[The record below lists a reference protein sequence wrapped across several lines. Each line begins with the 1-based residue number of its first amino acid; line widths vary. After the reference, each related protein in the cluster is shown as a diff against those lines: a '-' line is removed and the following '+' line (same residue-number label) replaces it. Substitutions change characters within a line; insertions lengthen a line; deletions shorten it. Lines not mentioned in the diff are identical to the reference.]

1 MSLQIAYR
9 SDVMRYDASYQP
21 TKPFFRVIF
30 GISMRVL
37 WMMSCGLAM
46 LWVAD
51 GLQPSTVAAMVV
63 EKKESVQVSSVR
75 RDSLLHLLERYDQEH
90 RADTTI
96 VNLLCDLSY
105 ELLGMNPAQSLEY
118 AQRAKVIAE
127 SLNDR
132 RALAHALESVGRA
145 YRVEGLYTIAMEY
158 FLAMLRLGEEL
169 HDNRVQ
175 MLALRRIGQSYS
187 SERNYAAA
195 LEYSRKFLAL
205 STTLGDTLKRGQAL
219 NDIGS
224 IQRELGQSD
233 SALTS
238 LRTALDIARAYNRQD
253 QYLLSIVLQNI
264 ALVHSKRGEYG
275 QARRYFGQA
284 LAMERYLDEF
294 VGMSYCYRGL
304 GRIFVEEK
312 KYSEALVYAEKALA
326 LADSYNIGLEKDATF
341 ALLSDI
347 HAGLG
352 NAALALQYYKRSVAL
367 KDSTSGVAS
376 AQKAA
381 TMERVFQQ
389 EKNEKVRALLES
401 AHRQEM
407 IIRNAVIVVGILL
420 VGLSGVLYNRYRLKV
435 RSEEQLRQTNGEIQK
450 QQTRLEEQARRIE
463 EMNSE
468 LQENNA
474 RLTDTNIE
482 LDAANMELHS
492 YIDELSRINSELD
505 ARNETLR
512 ELHREKNEFLGIVAH
527 DLKNP
532 LASIRLT
539 ADMLQRFSA
548 KMSDAEK
555 DERLK
560 HISLIVERMM
570 VIITNLLNDNAL
582 ETRLLAVSI
591 TTVNV
596 SEVVAMLVHEYKER
610 ATAKS
615 IALHAALPMSP
626 LYAQADSTMLYTV
639 LENLLSNALKF
650 SPPHTSVRL
659 SIEAGDEQCR
669 ILVKDEGPGLSDDD
683 RRLLFGKFIRLSA
696 RPTGG
701 EHSTGL
707 GLSIVKK
714 MVGAMRGRV
723 WCESE
728 LGRGATFIVELPKN
742 A

>member
-1 MSLQIAYR
+1 
-9 SDVMRYDASYQP
+9 
-21 TKPFFRVIF
+21 
-30 GISMRVL
+30 MRVL

-63 EKKESVQVSSVR
+63 EKKEPVQVSSVR

-224 IQRELGQSD
+224 IQRELGRSD

-238 LRTALDIARAYNRQD
+238 LRTALDIAQAYNRQD
-253 QYLLSIVLQNI
+253 PYLLSIVLQNI

-312 KYSEALVYAEKALA
+312 KYSEALVYAETALA

-407 IIRNAVIVVGILL
+407 IIRNAVIAVGILL

-435 RSEEQLRQTNGEIQK
+435 RSEERLRQTNGEIQS

-555 DERLK
+555 DERLR

-582 ETRLLAVSI
+582 ETGLLAVSI

-669 ILVKDEGPGLSDDD
+669 ISVKDEGPGLSDDD

>member
-1 MSLQIAYR
+1 
-9 SDVMRYDASYQP
+9 
-21 TKPFFRVIF
+21 
-30 GISMRVL
+30 MRVL

>member
-1 MSLQIAYR
+1 
-9 SDVMRYDASYQP
+9 MRRLA
-21 TKPFFRVIF
+21 VIF
-30 GISMRVL
+30 GF
-37 WMMSCGLAM
+37 GLAIFLIVSEIAPCSVM
-46 LWVAD
+46 
-51 GLQPSTVAAMVV
+51 AMIIQ
-63 EKKESVQVSSVR
+63 KKESASIAVAK
-75 RDSLLHLLERYDQEH
+75 RDSLLQLLQRYEKEGRQ
-90 RADTTI
+90 DTVV

-145 YRVEGLYTIAMEY
+145 YRVEGLYTISLEY

-169 HDNRVQ
+169 HDNHVQ

-187 SERNYAAA
+187 SERNYVAA
-195 LEYSRKFLAL
+195 LEYGRKFLTL
-205 STTLGDTLKRGQAL
+205 STTFGDTLKRGQAL
-219 NDIGS
+219 NDIGAV
-224 IQRELGQSD
+224 QRELGQSD

-238 LRTALDIARAYNRQD
+238 LRTALDIARVYNRQD
-253 QYLLSIVLQNI
+253 PYLLSIVLQNI

-312 KYSEALVYAEKALA
+312 NYPEALVYAEKALA

-352 NAALALQYYKRSVAL
+352 NAALALQYYKRSIAL

-381 TMERVFQQ
+381 TLERAFQQ
-389 EKNEKVRALLES
+389 EKNEKIHALLES
-401 AHRQEM
+401 ANQQET
-407 IIRNAVIVVGILL
+407 IIRNAVIAVGVLL
-420 VGLSGVLYNRYRLKV
+420 IGLSGVLYNRYRLKV
-435 RSEEQLRQTNGEIQK
+435 HSEEQLRQTNDEIQS

-474 RLTDTNIE
+474 RLVDTNIE
-482 LDAANMELHS
+482 LDAANTELHS

-512 ELHREKNEFLGIVAH
+512 ELNREKNEFLGIVAH

-539 ADMLQRFSA
+539 SDMLQRFSA

-570 VIITNLLNDNAL
+570 SIITNLLNDNAL
-582 ETRLLAVSI
+582 ETGLLDVSI
-591 TTVNV
+591 TRVNV
-596 SEVVAMLVHEYKER
+596 SEVVTMLVHEYKER
-610 ATAKS
+610 AAAKS
-615 IALHAALPMSP
+615 IALQMALPLSP

-650 SPPHTSVRL
+650 SLSNTTIRL

-669 ILVKDEGPGLSDDD
+669 IAVKDEGPGLSDGD
-683 RRLLFGKFIRLSA
+683 RKLLFGKFIRLSA

-714 MVGAMRGRV
+714 MVEAMRGRV

-728 LGRGATFIVELPKN
+728 LGKGAIFFVEL
-742 A
+742 ARHD

>member
-1 MSLQIAYR
+1 
-9 SDVMRYDASYQP
+9 MRRLVI
-21 TKPFFRVIF
+21 PFGF
-30 GISMRVL
+30 
-37 WMMSCGLAM
+37 GLAIFLIVSEIAPCPVM
-46 LWVAD
+46 
-51 GLQPSTVAAMVV
+51 AMIIQ
-63 EKKESVQVSSVR
+63 KKESASIAVAK
-75 RDSLLHLLERYDQEH
+75 RDSLLYLLQLYEKEGRQ
-90 RADTTI
+90 DTVV

-145 YRVEGLYTIAMEY
+145 YRVEGLYTISLEY

-169 HDNRVQ
+169 HDNHVQ

-195 LEYSRKFLAL
+195 LEYSRKFLVL

-224 IQRELGQSD
+224 VQRELGQSD

-238 LRTALDIARAYNRQD
+238 LRAALDIARAYNRQD
-253 QYLLSIVLQNI
+253 PYLLSIVLQNI
-264 ALVHSKRGEYG
+264 ALVHSKRGEYE

-312 KYSEALVYAEKALA
+312 NYPEALVYAEKALA

-352 NAALALQYYKRSVAL
+352 NAALALQYYKRSIAL

-381 TMERVFQQ
+381 TLERAFQQ
-389 EKNEKVRALLES
+389 EKNEKIRALLES
-401 AHRQEM
+401 ANQQET
-407 IIRNAVIVVGILL
+407 IIRNAVIAVGVLL
-420 VGLSGVLYNRYRLKV
+420 IGLSGVLYNRYRLKV
-435 RSEEQLRQTNGEIQK
+435 HSEEQLRQTNNEIQS

-474 RLTDTNIE
+474 RLVDTNIE
-482 LDAANMELHS
+482 LDAANTELHS

-512 ELHREKNEFLGIVAH
+512 ELNREKNEFLGIVAH

-539 ADMLQRFSA
+539 SDMLQRFSA

-582 ETRLLAVSI
+582 ETGLLAVSI
-591 TTVNV
+591 TRVNV
-596 SEVVAMLVHEYKER
+596 SEVVEMLVHEYKEG
-610 ATAKS
+610 AAAKS
-615 IALHAALPMSP
+615 IALQTALPLSP

-650 SPPHTSVRL
+650 SPPNTTIRL
-659 SIEAGDEQCR
+659 SIEAEDEQCR
-669 ILVKDEGPGLSDDD
+669 IAVKDEGPGLSDDD
-683 RRLLFGKFIRLSA
+683 RKLLFGKFIRLSA

-714 MVGAMRGRV
+714 MVEAMRGLV

-728 LGRGATFIVELPKN
+728 LGKGAKFIVELPQN
-742 A
+742 V

>member
-1 MSLQIAYR
+1 
-9 SDVMRYDASYQP
+9 MRRLA
-21 TKPFFRVIF
+21 VIF
-30 GISMRVL
+30 GF
-37 WMMSCGLAM
+37 GLAIFLIVSGIAPCSVM
-46 LWVAD
+46 
-51 GLQPSTVAAMVV
+51 AMIIQ
-63 EKKESVQVSSVR
+63 KKESASIAVAK
-75 RDSLLHLLERYDQEH
+75 RDSLLQLLQRYEKEGRQ
-90 RADTTI
+90 DTVV

-145 YRVEGLYTIAMEY
+145 YRVEGLYTISLEY

-169 HDNRVQ
+169 RDNHVQ

-195 LEYSRKFLAL
+195 LEYDRKFLAL
-205 STTLGDTLKRGQAL
+205 STALGDTLKRGQAL
-219 NDIGS
+219 NDIGAV
-224 IQRELGQSD
+224 QRELGQSD

-253 QYLLSIVLQNI
+253 PYLLSIVLQNI

-312 KYSEALVYAEKALA
+312 NYPEALVYAEKALA

-352 NAALALQYYKRSVAL
+352 NSALALQYYKRSIAL

-381 TMERVFQQ
+381 TLERAFQQ
-389 EKNEKVRALLES
+389 EKNEKIRALLES
-401 AHRQEM
+401 ANQQET
-407 IIRNAVIVVGILL
+407 IIRNAVIAVGVLL
-420 VGLSGVLYNRYRLKV
+420 IGLSGVLYNRYRLKV
-435 RSEEQLRQTNGEIQK
+435 HSEEQLRQTNDEIQS

-474 RLTDTNIE
+474 RLVDTNIE
-482 LDAANMELHS
+482 LDAANTELHS

-512 ELHREKNEFLGIVAH
+512 ELNREKNEFLGIVAH

-539 ADMLQRFSA
+539 SDMLQRFSA

-582 ETRLLAVSI
+582 ETGLLDVSI
-591 TTVNV
+591 TRVNV
-596 SEVVAMLVHEYKER
+596 SEVVEMLVHEYKEG
-610 ATAKS
+610 AAAKS
-615 IALHAALPMSP
+615 IALQTALPLSP

-650 SPPHTSVRL
+650 SLPNTTISL

-669 ILVKDEGPGLSDDD
+669 IAVKDEGPGLSDDD
-683 RRLLFGKFIRLSA
+683 RKLLFGKFIRLSA

-714 MVGAMRGRV
+714 MVEAMRGRV

-728 LGRGATFIVELPKN
+728 LGKGAIFFVEL
-742 A
+742 ARHD